1 MKKNQNGITLDT
13 AIFSEA
19 EKEIEMKRNF
29 KANARGKHCNGNT
42 KAVIIIEDGL
52 VFTSSIDTAEH
63 LTVSQSC
70 VSYAARTPGATC
82 KGKHIFYVHELPN
95 HVYDLCEVIQTLNK
109 RIHGLEADAKGME
122 AEITRLRAELAEA
135 KALNRQYAE
144 REAKRQEAAELR
156 RKLALLEKELEVN
169 IA

>member
-82 KGKHIFYVHELPN
+82 KGEHIFYVNELPN
-95 HVYDLCEVIQTLNK
+95 HVYDLCAVIQSLNK
-109 RIHGLEADAKGME
+109 RNHALEADAKGME
-122 AEITRLRAELAEA
+122 TEITRLREELAHERETNREYAA
-135 KALNRQYAE
+135 K
-144 REAKRQEAAELR
+144 EAKRKDMAELR
-156 RKLALLEKELEVN
+156 RRLAELEN
-169 IA
+169 EID

>member
-82 KGKHIFYVHELPN
+82 KGKHIFYVNDLPN
-95 HVYDLCEVIQTLNK
+95 NVYDLCKVIQTLNK
-109 RIHGLEADAKGME
+109 RNNSLTADAKGME
-122 AEITRLRAELAEA
+122 AEITRLREELAEA
-135 KALNRQYAE
+135 KALNSEYAAK
-144 REAKRQEAAELR
+144 EAKRKEMAELR
-156 RKLALLEKELEVN
+156 RRLTELESE
-169 IA
+169 IY

>member
-42 KAVIIIEDGL
+42 KATIIIEDGL

-82 KGKHIFYVHELPN
+82 KGKHIFYVNDLPN
-95 HVYDLCEVIQTLNK
+95 NVYDLCKVIQTLNK
-109 RIHGLEADAKGME
+109 RNNSLTADAKGME
-122 AEITRLRAELAEA
+122 AEITRLREELAEA
-135 KALNRQYAE
+135 KALNSEYAAK
-144 REAKRQEAAELR
+144 EAKRKEMAELR
-156 RKLALLEKELEVN
+156 RRLTELESE
-169 IA
+169 IY

>member
-82 KGKHIFYVHELPN
+82 KGKHIFYVNDLPN
-95 HVYDLCEVIQTLNK
+95 NVYDLCKVIQTLNK
-109 RIHGLEADAKGME
+109 RNNSLTADAKGME
-122 AEITRLRAELAEA
+122 AEITRLREELAEA
-135 KALNRQYAE
+135 KVLNSEYAAK
-144 REAKRQEAAELR
+144 EAKRKEMAELR
-156 RKLALLEKELEVN
+156 RRLTELESE
-169 IA
+169 IY

>member
-82 KGKHIFYVHELPN
+82 KGKHIFYVNDLPN
-95 HVYDLCEVIQTLNK
+95 NVYDLCKVIQTLNK
-109 RIHGLEADAKGME
+109 RNNSLTADAKGME
-122 AEITRLRAELAEA
+122 AEITRLREELAEA
-135 KALNRQYAE
+135 KALNSEYAAK
-144 REAKRQEAAELR
+144 EAKRKEMAELR
-156 RKLALLEKELEVN
+156 RRLAELESE
-169 IA
+169 IY